1 MLRVIQDMDYDQLV
15 VSIKSSDVKMN
26 YDAHLKLK
34 ELTDCPIH
42 IGITESGT
50 PKNGELKSAVGI
62 GALLLAGI
70 GDTMRVSL
78 TDDPVKEVLFAKRI
92 LETAGMREKA
102 IEIVSCPTCGRTEI
116 DLIGLANEAEER
128 LKAVAQ
134 KRQAAG
140 RRPLKVAVMGCAVNG
155 PGESREADY
164 GIAGGRGEGLIFSH
178 GQIIEKVP
186 ENVLV
191 DRLIEIIERD

>member
-1 MLRVIQDMDYDQLV
+1 
-15 VSIKSSDVKMN
+15 
-26 YDAHLKLK
+26 
-34 ELTDCPIH
+34 
-42 IGITESGT
+42 
-50 PKNGELKSAVGI
+50 
-62 GALLLAGI
+62 
-70 GDTMRVSL
+70 MRVSL
-78 TDDPVKEVLFAKRI
+78 TDDPVKEVLLAKRI

-128 LKAVAQ
+128 LEAVAQ